1 MKKNAIAL
9 AGFALAV
16 SCLIAGGAEAS
27 TMPKAEVDH
36 SAFVFALGPSL
47 AFDFKLAPQVSLGA
61 SLGLPF
67 LVEGFNNGVNSRYDV
82 RVVYRFLQQGG
93 FSLSGIFGVWGSA
106 NFSNTTLS
114 RWVGLELGLG
124 LAYKFTPQLTGRLN
138 IAGGYNFFGSRL
150 GFSDFYPPASGFE
163 LGYKFSPSLEGTL
176 GYNGQGDILGLRWT
190 I

>member
-1 MKKNAIAL
+1 MKKHAIAL
-9 AGFALAV
+9 ASLALAI
-16 SCLIAGGAEAS
+16 SCLTAGGAQAS
-27 TMPKAEVDH
+27 TMPKAEVDQ
-36 SAFVFALGPSL
+36 SSFVFALGPSI
-47 AFDFKLAPQVSLGA
+47 AFDFKLAPQVSLGG

-106 NFSNTTLS
+106 NFNDTTRS
-114 RWVGLELGLG
+114 RWAGLELGLG

-138 IAGGYNFFGSRL
+138 LAGGYNFFGSRL
-150 GFSDFYPPASGFE
+150 GFNDYYPPASGFE
-163 LGYKFSPSLEGTL
+163 LAYKFNSNLEGTL
-176 GYNGQGDILGLRWT
+176 GYNGQGDVLGLRWK